1 MAAPLKIE
9 LPDIELSRADIGIM
23 GRTPLIVHA
32 WNPKAKEEM
41 LLKQMKQ
48 PFMRETKNPV
58 EAFMRSMYRTYHGFY
73 GIPAVGIK
81 NAMVTACTSVEGITK
96 TAARQ
101 AFIVLGER
109 GRAKAAF
116 ADLHSPVDL
125 VRVLSPNPPAMRE
138 DMVRLA
144 GVGNTAD
151 LRYRPEFWPW
161 GAKVS
166 ILYNENVVE
175 LKQLLNLLNTAGFG
189 VGLCEWRPERNGQ
202 NGAFRVASEAD
213 DRQLESQEWQEHQE
227 PILPDTDSWL
237 REVSAGV
244 EFQEVAEQPRARPR
258 RGRPRKCIAVP
269 EAANDPVFET
279 GEAANDPVFAAP
291 PPARRKRR
299 TFEAR

>member
-1 MAAPLKIE
+1 MATPMKIE
-9 LPDIELSRADIGIM
+9 LPDIELSRAEIGIM

-48 PFMRETKNPV
+48 PFTRETKSPV
-58 EAFMRSMYRTYHGFY
+58 DAFMRSMYRTDDGYY

-125 VRVLSPNPPAMRE
+125 VRILSPNPPAMRE

-144 GVGNTAD
+144 GVGNSAD

-166 ILYNENVVE
+166 ILYNENVLE

-202 NGAFRVASEAD
+202 NGTFRVATEGD
-213 DRQLESQEWQEHQE
+213 NRMLESDEWQTHQE
-227 PILPDTDSWL
+227 PLVPDTDAWL
-237 REVSAGV
+237 RDAAAGIEV
-244 EFQEVAEQPRARPR
+244 EEVPIKPARAK
-258 RGRPRKCIAVP
+258 RGRPRKRFEIPANDAIFER

-279 GEAANDPVFAAP
+279 P
-291 PPARRKRR
+291 PPPTRRRR
-299 TFEAR
+299 TFQAR